1 MAFVSLIDVNSRLF
15 AVADR
20 SEAPWLKPKATAV
33 ANVTQPPESD
43 GSHLLFA
50 NLDPKSFSQ
59 LESCINT
66 DRDLTQML
74 DGIFQPRPAEA
85 AAEASGFGVMN
96 ATKDEIDRIK
106 EGLKRSADDDDA
118 YQLQPPAKK
127 PYQLTQLVTSLQN
140 AHLLPDGGS
149 FGGEGAQDMTLG
161 GQGQS
166 YGGNEPQMGDV
177 NGFVNGTWNDI
188 IELQAGHNQLQVVA
202 ATTGNGKLLEIHT
215 HSSY

>member
-1 MAFVSLIDVNSRLF
+1 M
-15 AVADR
+15 ADR

-43 GSHLLFA
+43 GSLLFA

-106 EGLKRSADDDDA
+106 EGLKRSADDSDA

-161 GQGQS
+161 
-166 YGGNEPQMGDV
+166 YC
-177 NGFVNGTWNDI
+177 F
-188 IELQAGHNQLQVVA
+188 QVC
-202 ATTGNGKLLEIHT
+202 ATP
-215 HSSY
+215 